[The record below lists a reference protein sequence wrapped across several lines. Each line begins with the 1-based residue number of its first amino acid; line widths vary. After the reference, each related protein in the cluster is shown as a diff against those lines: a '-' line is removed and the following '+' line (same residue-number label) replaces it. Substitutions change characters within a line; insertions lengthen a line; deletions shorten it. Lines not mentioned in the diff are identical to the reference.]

1 MKNNMKQFRVSTTA
15 ILFST
20 LLLFGCDIT
29 NPGPVSDEFLAVKAS
44 HQGLVNGA
52 GRRLAE
58 AVNNVAYTGALISRE
73 IFPGGQ
79 TGSLG
84 HPVLVQGGWIEPGSY
99 GGHFFVAVQARFI
112 AEAAIDILSS
122 SEEGADPNALAE
134 AYLWAGYS
142 HRVIAENWC
151 ETVVPEADG
160 SPGSLQS
167 STSAALLTK
176 AENHFSSALSTATDN
191 NLKQAAYAGRAQIK
205 VWAGDWSGA
214 ASDAAQ
220 VTDDSFSFA
229 LNMSNLDNAT
239 RNQIWFANDNSP
251 YRAYSMIYTYY
262 GGNDGI
268 SEKPPT
274 FVGYTDATGDP
285 RVPHGTTSET
295 WANAA
300 LEGYGQVKFLNSLH
314 YTSGEDDIR
323 LSSGNEM
330 RLIEAEAKLNSGD
343 WAGAMTLINQVRAN
357 AGMNDLYTDYANGL
371 PEASSVAT
379 AMSYLMRERAIELWG
394 EGRRW
399 GDQRRWVTG
408 GLGGDQQL
416 ADFETTSALFT
427 TTIPE
432 RSKCLDIPDS
442 ERDSNPNVPSI
453 S

>member
-1 MKNNMKQFRVSTTA
+1 MKNNKKQFKLISAIVLSTA
-15 ILFST
+15 VMA
-20 LLLFGCDIT
+20 GCDVT

-58 AVNNVAYTGALISRE
+58 AVNSVAYSGALPSRE

-84 HPVLVQGGWIEPGSY
+84 HSVLMQGGWVEPGGF
-99 GGHFFVAVQARFI
+99 GGHFNDAVQARFI
-112 AEAAIDILSS
+112 AERAVGILT
-122 SEEGADPNALAE
+122 GADSYDPNTLAE
-134 AYLWAGYS
+134 AYIWAGYAY
-142 HRVIAENWC
+142 RVIAENWC
-151 ETVVPEADG
+151 ETVIPNDDG

-167 STSAALLTK
+167 STSAGLLAR
-176 AENHFSSALSTATDN
+176 AESHFSSAISSATSSD
-191 NLKQAAYAGRAQIK
+191 LKAAAYAGRAQIK
-205 VWAGDWSGA
+205 VWAGDWAGA
-214 ASDAAQ
+214 ASDAGQ
-220 VTDDSFSFA
+220 VTDDSWNWN

-251 YRAYSMIYTYY
+251 YRAFSMIYTYY
-262 GGNDGI
+262 GGNDGL
-268 SEKPPT
+268 SSKPPV
-274 FVGYTDATGDP
+274 FKGYTDTTGDP

-300 LEGYGQVKFLNSLH
+300 LEGYGQVPFLNSLH
-314 YTSGEDDIR
+314 YTSGDDDIR
-323 LSSGNEM
+323 LASGNEM

-379 AMSYLMRERAIELWG
+379 AMSYLMRERGIELWG
-394 EGRRW
+394 EARRW
-399 GDQRRWVTG
+399 GDQRRWQTT

-416 ADFETTSALFT
+416 ADFETTSVLFT

-432 RSKCLDIPDS
+432 RSKCLDVPDS
-442 ERDSNPNVPSI
+442 ERNANPNVPTR
-453 S
+453 